1 MKKLIE
7 ILRKQ
12 LMGIEYERKIIRTT
26 ITSFLIKKETIELL
40 PVIIDD
46 IDISKLRE
54 EVTEEFQTRLDYIEK
69 LVGWFKDYPEEP
81 QIKRALKYID
91 EIMTFLKSK
100 VNRSIGLVSNLDK
113 KYQHDIESYKA
124 LLSKLMTYNKCTYI
138 EENEFL
144 SLVESID
151 EAEINDEIIE
161 LLICIGKNNALIK
174 LQKENNAHLFGID
187 ERLYETIDRDRNPD
201 DSINNFFL
209 QVENVLKSHNYI
221 YAIVGNLKIVE
232 DIQNC
237 FRNLLNIK
245 SNIDYAVLEEADLFK
260 EELELIDNKTVFMTA
275 VVSLMLDAFKQNNG
289 ELMIST
295 LDKYKDSRYNDK
307 IDPFEM
313 QLVNSKRAKI
323 QKIIDEYYVEEE
335 YIKFISAYHNID
347 EQELVKFI
355 DLETIQNMKIM
366 ELINC
371 HSKHIN
377 SMNIEQLDKLLMT
390 LENQIEIYQGIQNE
404 VDQESSENII
414 EGLDISD
421 VLNYVVFLN
430 PERIEQNIEAIK
442 LEHDV
447 KSSLF
452 ALALYKLFMISQN
465 ELYSRDTCKPIMESV
480 GKTNEYDIREERAG
494 SIRICFKTI
503 TTHDGHVIY
512 EVLGFA
518 FGSCGDKKK
527 NDNLKLSFKEYLEH
541 YQEYKTFEQIF
552 YDRNVTEMTKIVDQG
567 LTFYN
572 QLYYKNKK
580 KQLGV

>member
-46 IDISKLRE
+46 IDISKLRK

-91 EIMTFLKSK
+91 EIMTFLKTK

-144 SLVESID
+144 SLVENID
-151 EAEINDEIIE
+151 EAEIDDEIIE
-161 LLICIGKNNALIK
+161 LLIRIGKNNALIK
-174 LQKENNAHLFGID
+174 IQKENNEHLFGID
-187 ERLYETIDRDRNPD
+187 KGLYETIDRDRNPD

-237 FRNLLNIK
+237 FRDLLNIK

-307 IDPFEM
+307 IDSFEM

-371 HSKHIN
+371 HSKYIN

-390 LENQIEIYQGIQNE
+390 LENQIAIYQGIQNE
-404 VDQESSENII
+404 VDQESSENVID
-414 EGLDISD
+414 GLDISD

-503 TTHDGHVIY
+503 TTYDGHVIY

-527 NDNLKLSFKEYLEH
+527 NDNLKLSFKEYLDH

-552 YDRNVTEMTKIVDQG
+552 YDRNVTEMTNIVDQG

>member
-46 IDISKLRE
+46 IDISKLRK

-91 EIMTFLKSK
+91 EIMTFLKTK

-151 EAEINDEIIE
+151 EAEIDDEIIE
-161 LLICIGKNNALIK
+161 LLIRIGKNNALIK
-174 LQKENNAHLFGID
+174 IQKENNEHLFGID
-187 ERLYETIDRDRNPD
+187 KGLYETIDRDRNPD

-237 FRNLLNIK
+237 FRDLLNIK

-307 IDPFEM
+307 IDPFQM

-371 HSKHIN
+371 HSKYIN

-390 LENQIEIYQGIQNE
+390 LENQIAIYQGIQNE
-404 VDQESSENII
+404 VDQESSENVID
-414 EGLDISD
+414 GLDISD

-503 TTHDGHVIY
+503 TTYDGHVIY

-527 NDNLKLSFKEYLEH
+527 NDNLKLSFKEYLDH

-552 YDRNVTEMTKIVDQG
+552 YDRNVTEMTNIVDQG

>member
-1 MKKLIE
+1 MKKLTE
-7 ILRKQ
+7 ILQKQ
-12 LMGIEYERKIIRTT
+12 IMGIEEERRIIRTT
-26 ITSFLIKKETIELL
+26 ITGFLIEKSTIELL
-40 PVIIDD
+40 PVITDD
-46 IDISKLRE
+46 IDISKLRKK
-54 EVTEEFQTRLDYIEK
+54 VTEEFQTRLDYIEK
-69 LVGWFKDYPEEP
+69 LVGWFSDYPEEP

-100 VNRSIGLVSNLDK
+100 VNRSIGLASKLDK
-113 KYQHDIESYKA
+113 KYQHNIESYKA

-144 SLVESID
+144 LLVESID
-151 EAEINDEIIE
+151 EDEIDDEIIE
-161 LLICIGKNNALIK
+161 LLIRIGKNNALIK
-174 LQKENNAHLFGID
+174 IQRENNAHLFGID
-187 ERLYETIDRDRNPD
+187 EGLYEAIDRDRNPD
-201 DSINNFFL
+201 DSVNNFFL

-237 FRNLLNIK
+237 FRDLLNIK

-260 EELELIDNKTVFMTA
+260 EELELIDNKTVFITA
-275 VVSLMLDAFKQNNG
+275 VISLMLDAFKQNNG
-289 ELMIST
+289 ELMISV
-295 LDKYKDSRYNDK
+295 LDKYKDSHYNDK

-371 HSKHIN
+371 HSNHIN

-390 LENQIEIYQGIQNE
+390 LENQIAIYQGIQNE

-430 PERIEQNIEAIK
+430 PERIEQNIEDIK

-465 ELYSRDTCKPIMESV
+465 ELYSRNTCKPIMESV

-503 TTHDGHVIY
+503 TTYDGHVIY

-527 NDNLKLSFKEYLEH
+527 NDNLKSSFKEYLDH
-541 YQEYKTFEQIF
+541 YQEYKAFEQIF
-552 YDRNVTEMTKIVDQG
+552 YDRNVTEMTKIIDHG